1 MTQGD
6 KENNKNISTTEYVLT
21 NFQRSDRL
29 AVLVRNRSRGETVQR
44 ITTSAKIAEPSFQD
58 WLRYKNEKESSDIYI
73 GMNSLKPEARTRTKE
88 DIETIRHLY
97 MDIDHDGPAA
107 LGKIQQSNLVPPR
120 NYTITTS
127 PDKFQVVWRLEN
139 ISQDQAESL
148 QRAMVRK
155 FGGDPAATDSTR
167 VLRLPGFLNQK
178 YEVEFLVQAVKH
190 TDRVYH
196 PQDFRLRTELIET
209 DFRPH
214 RQAPTLA
221 STGPRQM
228 SQSEHDWAY
237 AKRALARGDDP
248 EEIIRRIADFRS
260 THKSDPVYYARLTVT
275 KAQAELQ
282 GESGRGSTMD
292 QEPVKSGERTQS
304 DLNPIT

>member
-1 MTQGD
+1 
-6 KENNKNISTTEYVLT
+6 
-21 NFQRSDRL
+21 
-29 AVLVRNRSRGETVQR
+29 
-44 ITTSAKIAEPSFQD
+44 
-58 WLRYKNEKESSDIYI
+58 
-73 GMNSLKPEARTRTKE
+73 MNTLKPEARTRTKE

-107 LGKIQQSNLVPPR
+107 LAKIQQSNLVPPR
-120 NYTITTS
+120 NYTINTS
-127 PDKFQVVWRLEN
+127 PDRFQVVWRVEN
-139 ISQDQAESL
+139 ISQEQAESL

-178 YEVEFLVQAVKH
+178 YEPRFLVHATKH
-190 TDRVYH
+190 ADRVYH

-214 RQAPTLA
+214 RQSPQLAPTQ
-221 STGPRQM
+221 PRQL

-248 EEIIRRIADFRS
+248 EELIRRIADFRAGEK
-260 THKSDPVYYARLTVT
+260 HDPLDYARRTVT
-275 KAQAELQ
+275 KAQAALENDRRSAQ
-282 GESGRGSTMD
+282 PHRPASPDS
-292 QEPVKSGERTQS
+292 SERT
-304 DLNPIT
+304 I

>member
-6 KENNKNISTTEYVLT
+6 KENNKQISTTEYLLT

-58 WLRYKNEKESSDIYI
+58 WLRYKNEKESCDIYI
-73 GMNSLKPEARTRTKE
+73 GMNTLKPEARTRTKE
-88 DIETIRHLY
+88 DIQTIRHLY
-97 MDIDHDGPAA
+97 MDIDDDGPAA
-107 LGKIQQSNLVPPR
+107 LAKIQQSNLVPSR
-120 NYTITTS
+120 NYTISTS
-127 PDKFQVVWRLEN
+127 PDKFQVVWRVEN
-139 ISQDQAESL
+139 ISQEQAESL

-167 VLRLPGFLNQK
+167 VLRLPGFLNRK
-178 YEVEFLVQAVKH
+178 YDAEFLVQAVKH

-248 EEIIRRIADFRS
+248 EEVIRRIADFRAGEK
-260 THKSDPVYYARLTVT
+260 HDPSDYARRTVT
-275 KAQAELQ
+275 KAQADLHRGTAAVGTNDSQRIDDQQLNQDQREL
-282 GESGRGSTMD
+282 
-292 QEPVKSGERTQS
+292 P
-304 DLNPIT
+304 